1 MSGYVIHHIHEG
13 RFMYLT
19 KEAILAIDDRLYE
32 DVQIPEW
39 KEGDKSAMVRVR
51 SLSGMELDKF
61 QASILTGKGKNRD
74 VNLKALRS
82 KLVALT
88 VVDGLGNPIF
98 SDADIQALG
107 NKNAGALNRIFQK
120 AQELSGLNEEEVND
134 MVKNSET
141 DQNGDST
148 SV

>member
-1 MSGYVIHHIHEG
+1 
-13 RFMYLT
+13 
-19 KEAILAIDDRLYE
+19 
-32 DVQIPEW
+32 
-39 KEGDKSAMVRVR
+39 
-51 SLSGMELDKF
+51 MELDKF

-88 VVDGLGNPIF
+88 VVDGLGVPIF

-141 DQNGDST
+141 DQNGDSI
-148 SV
+148 SA

>member
-1 MSGYVIHHIHEG
+1 
-13 RFMYLT
+13 MYLT
-19 KEAILAIDDRLYE
+19 KEAILAVDDRLYE
-32 DVQIPEW
+32 DVEVPEW
-39 KEGDKSAMVRVR
+39 RTEGAKDALVRVR

-88 VVDGLGNPIF
+88 VVDGLGVPIF

-107 NKNAGALNRIFQK
+107 NKNAGALNRIFQ
-120 AQELSGLNEEEVND
+120 N
-134 MVKNSET
+134 
-141 DQNGDST
+141 NGFISQT
-148 SV
+148 IFFQ

>member
-1 MSGYVIHHIHEG
+1 
-13 RFMYLT
+13 MYLT

-32 DVQIPEW
+32 DVEVPEW
-39 KEGDKSAMVRVR
+39 RTEGSKDAPLVRVR

-88 VVDGLGNPIF
+88 VVDGLGDPLF
-98 SDADIQALG
+98 TDADIQALG
-107 NKNAGALNRIFQK
+107 NKNASALNRIFQK
-120 AQELSGLNEEEVND
+120 AQELSGLNEEEVEE
-134 MVKNSET
+134 MVKNSEA
-141 DQNGDST
+141 DQNGDSI